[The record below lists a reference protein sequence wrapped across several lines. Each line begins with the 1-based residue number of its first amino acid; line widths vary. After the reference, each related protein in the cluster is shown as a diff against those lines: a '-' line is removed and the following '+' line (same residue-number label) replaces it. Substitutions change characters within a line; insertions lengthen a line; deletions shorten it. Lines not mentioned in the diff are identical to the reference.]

1 MSREN
6 NVTDVN
12 PEITAISVVY
22 EAVRKLES
30 EAQTRVLNYVARML
44 KISFRIPEDESSRPS
59 EPVYERAQDEKPG
72 QGTGVGANPKDGL
85 EGISPV
91 AQKWIMRNGLSA
103 SAISSIFSLGG
114 DEIDLI
120 AKEIPGKSKRDRM
133 HSVVLLKGVAAYL
146 GSGAARFTH
155 QQLKEACLHYK
166 AYDSANFA
174 TYLKGFGNEVTGDK
188 STAYTLNAR
197 GLASATEMVRGMA
210 GGASLTG

>member
-1 MSREN
+1 MSKEN
-6 NVTDVN
+6 EVTEVN

-22 EAVRKLES
+22 ETVRKLEP
-30 EAQTRVLNYVARML
+30 EVQARVLNYVARML
-44 KISFRIPEDESSRPS
+44 KIDLRLSEDELSRPPGTAFEHAS
-59 EPVYERAQDEKPG
+59 GEKPAE
-72 QGTGVGANPKDGL
+72 GTGEGAKAKNGL

-91 AQKWIMRNGLSA
+91 AQKWMTRNGLSA
-103 SAISSIFSLGG
+103 SAISGIFSLGG

-155 QQLKEACLHYK
+155 QQFKEACLHYK
-166 AYDSANFA
+166 AFDSANFA
-174 TYLKGFGNEVTGDK
+174 TYMKDFGNEVTGDK

-197 GLASATEMVRGMA
+197 GLASATEMVKGMLQPVKP
-210 GGASLTG
+210 G